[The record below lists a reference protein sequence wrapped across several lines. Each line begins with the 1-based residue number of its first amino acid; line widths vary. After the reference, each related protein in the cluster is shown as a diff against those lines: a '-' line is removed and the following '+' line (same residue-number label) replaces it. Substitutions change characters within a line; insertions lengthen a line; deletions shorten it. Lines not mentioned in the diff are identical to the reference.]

1 MPRIA
6 RYVVFALAA
15 LLLFGLPSA
24 LTFYTDWLWFGE
36 TGYRQIFA
44 TSFGTRLLLGAVT
57 FLVTFGWLLLNLRLA
72 LSSLRFAGP
81 IVWTGQQG
89 VQIELPSKRQLG
101 RLAIGAA
108 AIVALPAA
116 LYGAS
121 GWLTFL
127 SWRNA
132 LPFGSADPVLG
143 YDVSF
148 YVFTL
153 PFIEFVRGALT
164 VLVVLAALGAGAV
177 YAVSGGLGLSPT
189 GGVLLTRAAQR
200 HLALL
205 VAAFLVLLAAG
216 AWLDIPR
223 SLTTP
228 AGIVHGAS
236 YTDVAARFPVARV
249 LAGVSL
255 LGAVLAVVAAYGRMT
270 PLFIAIGLYLLVS
283 LGGAGYA
290 AAIQRFLVAPNELD
304 RETPF
309 IRHNVAA
316 TRRAFGLE
324 NVEERELT
332 GDAVLTRADIQ
343 RNAATLRNVRLWDHR
358 PLLDTFGQLQ
368 EIRPYYDFVSV
379 DNDRYTINGE
389 YRQIMLSARELNSTA
404 LPNRNWINERL
415 AFTHGY
421 GLTLGPVN
429 QVTQEGLPVLYVGD
443 LPLVSTVDLEVKEP
457 SLYYGELSN
466 DYVFVRT
473 GAREFHY
480 PRGED
485 NVTTTYTGRGGV
497 PVNSLLRKAALAM
510 RFRAQQI
517 FFSNDITNESRV
529 MFHRRINERVRMIA
543 PFLSYDP
550 DPYLVLTG
558 GRLVWLQD
566 AYTHTDQYPYST
578 PAANDVTYIRNSVK
592 IAIDA
597 YDGTTTFY
605 LADPKDPIAATYGRI
620 FPALFRPMSDMPEDL
635 RRHVRYPEALFSIQT
650 GMYTTYHMT
659 NPAVFYNKEDQWDVP
674 AIEGSEAQ
682 PERMEPYYTIMK
694 LPGEDKAEF
703 IQMVPLTPRR
713 KDNLAAWMVAR
724 SDGEHYGRLFV
735 YRFPKQK
742 VVFGPRQVVA
752 RINQDQVISPQI
764 TLWNQQGSQVIQGTL
779 LVIPVEESLIYIRP
793 LYLRSA
799 GGRIPELKRVIVAYQ
814 NQIVMDTTLE
824 AALDRLFGPGAAAGL
839 RLPTDVPEPGQG
851 GVALAAPAPG
861 AAAAPADGTPAPPA
875 ASAAAAEEIRT
886 LTREARDHYQR
897 ALDAQRQ
904 GNWALYGEEI
914 KRLGDVLQRMEG
926 ARR

>member
-1 MPRIA
+1 VLSVPRIA
-6 RYVVFALAA
+6 RFAVFALAA
-15 LLLFGLPSA
+15 LLFFGLPSA
-24 LTFYTDWLWFGE
+24 LTLYTDWLWFGE

-44 TSFGTRLLLGAVT
+44 TSLGTRLMLGGVT
-57 FLVTFGWLLLNLRLA
+57 FLATFGWLLLNLRVA

-89 VQIELPSKRQLG
+89 VQIELPSKQQLG

-108 AIVALPAA
+108 ALVALPAA

-127 SWRNA
+127 SWRNGLA
-132 LPFGSADPVLG
+132 FGSADPVLG

-148 YVFTL
+148 YLFTL
-153 PFIEFVRGALT
+153 PFIEFVRGAVM

-177 YAVSGGLGLSPT
+177 YAVSGGVGLSPT
-189 GGVLLTRAAQR
+189 GGVLVTRTAQR

-205 VAAFLVLLAAG
+205 AAAFLLLLAVG

-228 AGIVHGAS
+228 AGIVHGVS
-236 YTDVAARFPVARV
+236 YTDVAARFPVARA

-270 PLFIAIGLYLLVS
+270 PLFIAFGLYLLVS
-283 LGGAGYA
+283 FGGAGYA

-304 RETPF
+304 RETPY

-517 FFSNDITNESRV
+517 FFSNDITNDSRV

-550 DPYLVLTG
+550 DPYLVLTD

-578 PAANDVTYIRNSVK
+578 PTANNVNYIRNSVK

-605 LADPKDPIAATYGRI
+605 LADPKDPIAATYARI
-620 FPALFRPMSDMPEDL
+620 FPTLFRPMSDMPEDL

-694 LPGEDKAEF
+694 LPGEENAEF

-824 AALDRLFGPGAAAGL
+824 AGLDRLFGA
-839 RLPTDVPEPGQG
+839 
-851 GVALAAPAPG
+851 G
-861 AAAAPADGTPAPPA
+861 AAAALRRASDAPAPAPIAGEAPAPA
-875 ASAAAAEEIRT
+875 AEQAGPPAGAASPAPELRT
-886 LTREARDHYQR
+886 LAAEARDAYQR

-904 GNWALYGEEI
+904 GNWAAYGEQI
-914 KRLGDVLQRMEG
+914 KRLGDVLQRMEA
-926 ARR
+926 ARK